1 MTSADKVKEPSISGG
16 SLLEKTMQHKMQHG
30 FLEKLI
36 TMRFSACFAIGSN
49 PVTSI
54 FLWNYGGIPL
64 KSDTIA
70 KYDVMSAG
78 PSVK

>member
-36 TMRFSACFAIGSN
+36 TMRFAACFAIGSN

-54 FLWNYGGIPL
+54 FL
-64 KSDTIA
+64 
-70 KYDVMSAG
+70 
-78 PSVK
+78 